1 MHYKV
6 ANVSKVVIQEFAKV
20 KWLKVNTVL
29 LLTSVLSFVSPAI
42 KADTQFRV
50 IVDASGSM
58 LISDPDRLT
67 SEALRLISNLA
78 PEEEATLGV
87 WLFGEVP
94 RVLLPEAPIN
104 KDTKAKLENYLNSY
118 VTEDVQTDLEA
129 IITTL
134 LNTPDTGDLDAGF
147 NRHWILVTDG
157 MVDVSLDDAV
167 NQASRHRLLNE
178 LTEKLVE
185 KDIHLHTISMTG
197 YTDEDLLED
206 LSVKTD
212 ATHTEVA
219 VPEDLLDTFDR
230 IFAQASPSD
239 EIPFDGNTFFVDSAI
254 DELTLVVFH
263 ENGIQPQI
271 VKPNG
276 QTLSLVNNNSTSVAA
291 SEHYTL
297 ISVLRPDD
305 GEWQVNNVDLER
317 SSIRVIT
324 HLSAQATVIAP
335 VLFQDEPIFSTVGL
349 FEKDTLI
356 EDNDILNLLTV
367 KQTLVRF
374 NGEKQETISTHEMAK
389 AKSQFKKRIP
399 GISEPGH
406 YALISLVDG
415 KTFARQLSQHFTVH
429 PGILFEGV
437 NSGGN
442 LLTFTAKP
450 ESLRLNMLRS
460 NVQIEVVYGNGEK
473 ETKLMSLLGEGY
485 WESTLS
491 VNTNTK
497 ATVRA
502 RLVGVTQTGLR
513 FDYWTPY
520 WNYVREGDQIPVL
533 SKGTE
538 APVAEAAEIAD
549 AMDEELMPSIAPADL
564 SIVNELNST
573 APSTENLVEAEDIVE
588 EESEALSTQEWAMY
602 LALNFIGI
610 LVLGGGIF
618 LYLVMKKNRKLKR
631 DDVENV

>member
-1 MHYKV
+1 
-6 ANVSKVVIQEFAKV
+6 
-20 KWLKVNTVL
+20 
-29 LLTSVLSFVSPAI
+29 
-42 KADTQFRV
+42 
-50 IVDASGSM
+50 M

-104 KDTKAKLENYLNSY
+104 KETKNKLENYLNSY

-129 IITTL
+129 IVSTL
-134 LNTPDTGDLDAGF
+134 LETPDVGNLEPGF

-157 MVDVSLDDAV
+157 MVDVSLDDAL
-167 NQASRHRLLNE
+167 NEASRDRLLND
-178 LTEKLVE
+178 LTDKLVE
-185 KDIHLHTISMTG
+185 KGIHLHTISMTG

-206 LSVKTD
+206 LSLKTD
-212 ATHTEVA
+212 ATHTAVA

-230 IFAQASPSD
+230 IFAQAAPSD
-239 EIPFDGNTFFVDSAI
+239 ELPFDGNTFFVDSAI

-263 ENGIQPQI
+263 ESDIQPQI
-271 VKPNG
+271 IKPNG
-276 QTLSLVNNNSTSVAA
+276 RSLALVDNNSTSVAA

-297 ISVLRPDD
+297 ISVLRPDA

-324 HLSAQATVIAP
+324 NLSAQATVISP
-335 VLFQDEPIFSTVGL
+335 VLFQNEPIFSTVGL
-349 FEKDTLI
+349 FEKDVLI

-367 KQTLVRF
+367 TQTLVRF
-374 NGEKQETISTHEMAK
+374 NGEKQETLATHRMDK
-389 AKSQFKKRIP
+389 AKSQFKKRIK
-399 GISEPGH
+399 GISEPGN
-406 YALISLVDG
+406 YAVISLVDG

-429 PGILFEGV
+429 PGISFEGV

-442 LLTFTAKP
+442 LLTFSAKP

-460 NVQIEVVYGNGEK
+460 NVQLEIVYENGDK
-473 ETKLMSLLGEGY
+473 ENQLMTLLGEGY
-485 WESTLS
+485 WQSELS
-491 VNTNTK
+491 VRTNTK

-520 WNYVREGDQIPVL
+520 WNYIRKGDEVPIV
-533 SKGTE
+533 SKGAE
-538 APVAEAAEIAD
+538 APMVEKTVAEEPVN
-549 AMDEELMPSIAPADL
+549 EELMPAIAPPDL
-564 SIVNELNST
+564 SVVANDGLETEQSLDIINEL
-573 APSTENLVEAEDIVE
+573 PSEEAKPEG
-588 EESEALSTQEWAMY
+588 SLSTGEWLMY
-602 LALNFIGI
+602 AGLNFGAL
-610 LVLGGGIF
+610 LVVGGGF
-618 LYLVMKKNRKLKR
+618 YLYRVMRKNKKLKS
-631 DDVENV
+631 DDINNV